1 MFRMGWHRK
10 GCGWS
15 GQSSL
20 DGRQLCCG
28 PDVPFPCGGRRRPR
42 TCCPV
47 TFVRAVVLAVAAGL
61 VLAPPALAQWPTTCV
76 ALNDIVEQHLGNDQ
90 NVGIYQRVFGERAEE
105 GCQNDH
111 REDVRGVFTWA
122 FDDSAP
128 TTDPDLPPL
137 AWPTTCVAL
146 NDIVEAHL
154 GNDQNVG
161 IYQRVF
167 GDQAEAGCR
176 SDHRE
181 DVRVVF
187 AWAFVLPGL
196 VVAAVSPTE
205 IDITW
210 SLGADDVTGLA
221 LYRDG
226 DLLLNPSVEV
236 RTFRDS
242 ERRPNTRYTYRLVAR
257 QHDGTQTADER
268 TVATLAYRPKTSD
281 QMATT
286 WTGLQQPIVDL
297 RNPEYTEY
305 RVSLQRSDGHTAV
318 SDWSTSKCRT
328 FDNLKPESLY
338 RITVIARNLDGIE
351 TEAASERAGEHGRDF
366 FPEHVYTRMY
376 PGTEDPWVVDRIR
389 AAAEIHGLTG
399 AAVDWM
405 TNDIKIDWRRGEPGW
420 AGHIYGYA
428 GIGHSFLGALT
439 HEVMHAFW
447 QAWDGFPEP
456 CDRMNFYTF
465 RRDAGRFV
473 LEFQGYE
480 QTGSPNP
487 LEPWRL
493 YYNMMLGL
501 LSREPL
507 EGESFWQ
514 VLHRG
519 EYGKLLGF
527 YHILETSMPGH
538 APRHP
543 VLIPPSLRRYLH
555 GFAADGEYRT
565 WEEEIDWYTRLAD
578 EDRWLW
584 DLFFISHEV
593 AHYSPHAHAPES
605 AERTRIAEPLRTSL
619 LRTDRQLLVD
629 FINTLEDQKP
639 WEWRGESPQ
648 FWSFFVR
655 SHIYRIPR
663 YSSDLVPS
671 AGLTLTEA
679 NRDAVV
685 TVLQALNEL
694 HCAPGHRGCG
704 YNPDYRSHRSA
715 EEIRNIISN
724 IQGLTEVQRRV
735 LAEMVDL
742 GAV

>member
-1 MFRMGWHRK
+1 M
-10 GCGWS
+10 
-15 GQSSL
+15 
-20 DGRQLCCG
+20 
-28 PDVPFPCGGRRRPR
+28 
-42 TCCPV
+42 
-47 TFVRAVVLAVAAGL
+47 TFVRAVVLAVAAAL

-111 REDVRGVFTWA
+111 REDVRGVFAWA
-122 FDDSAP
+122 FAASAP
-128 TTDPDLPPL
+128 ATDPDLPPL
-137 AWPTTCVAL
+137 AWPTTCVEL

-167 GDQAEAGCR
+167 GDQAEARCR

-181 DVRVVF
+181 DVRIVF
-187 AWAFVLPGL
+187 AWAFALPGL
-196 VVAAVSPTE
+196 FVSAVSPTQIE
-205 IDITW
+205 VAWTL
-210 SLGADDVTGLA
+210 SNDDVTALA

-226 DLLLNPSVEV
+226 ELVANPSVEV

-242 ERRPNTRYTYRLVAR
+242 DRRPNTRYTYRLVASER
-257 QHDGTQTADER
+257 EGRETADEH
-268 TVATLAYRPKTSD
+268 TATSLANRPKIAG
-281 QMATT
+281 QVATT
-286 WTGLQQPIVDL
+286 WTGLQQPIADEG
-297 RNPEYTEY
+297 NPDHTEY
-305 RVSLQRSDGHTAV
+305 RVVLRRDDGDTAV
-318 SDWSTSKCRT
+318 SEWSTSKCRV
-328 FDNLKPESLY
+328 FNNLKPGSFY
-338 RITVIARNLDGIE
+338 RVSIIARNLDGIE
-351 TEAASERAGEHGRDF
+351 TDPANELAEENGRE
-366 FPEHVYTRMY
+366 FPADYVHTRMY
-376 PGTEDPWVVDRIR
+376 DGTDDPWVRDRIR
-389 AAAEIHGLTG
+389 DAAEIYGLTE
-399 AAVDWM
+399 AAVEWM
-405 TNDIKIDWRRGEPGW
+405 TNDILIDWRRGEPGW
-420 AGHIYGYA
+420 AGYNFGYA
-428 GIGHSFLGALT
+428 GIGHSFLGTLM
-439 HEVMHAFW
+439 HEVMHGYW
-447 QAWDGFPEP
+447 GYWDKFPEP
-456 CDRMNFYTF
+456 CDQMNFYTL
-465 RRDAGRFV
+465 RRDLAQFV
-473 LEFQGYE
+473 LDFRGYD
-480 QTGSPNP
+480 QSGSPNP
-487 LEPWRL
+487 LEPWRM
-493 YYNMMLGL
+493 YYDMMVGL
-501 LSREPL
+501 LSSEPL
-507 EGESFWQ
+507 EGESFWS
-514 VLHRG
+514 VLERG

-527 YHILETSMPGH
+527 YHLLETSMPGH

-543 VLIPPSLRRYLH
+543 VLIPPSLRKYLH
-555 GFAADGEYRT
+555 GFVADGEHRT

-605 AERTRIAEPLRTSL
+605 AERTRIVEPLRTSL

-679 NRDAVV
+679 NRDAIV

-735 LAEMVDL
+735 LSEMVDL
-742 GAV
+742 GAI